1 MKESQEGR
9 TLEEKLIIAI
19 KEKGDKRAASK
30 LIEFYY
36 KDIYIYV
43 FKQTSDRELSK
54 DLTQEIFISILN
66 SIDSYS
72 FEKASFKTWIYKI
85 ASNKIIDFYRS
96 KFYKYR
102 IIVDEIDDYNLL
114 SSENIEEEFQIR
126 EDLNEGIKIVNTM
139 NANILEIFR
148 LKVFGDMSFKEIS
161 IILELSEST
170 VKTRYYGAIK
180 KIKNIMEEKSNG

>member
-1 MKESQEGR
+1 MR

-19 KEKGDKRAASK
+19 KEKGDKGAASK
-30 LIEFYY
+30 LIEIYY
-36 KDIYIYV
+36 KDVYRYV
-43 FKQTSDRELSK
+43 FKQTADRELSK

-66 SIDSYS
+66 SINSYS

-96 KFYKYR
+96 KFYKYKT
-102 IIVDEIDDYNLL
+102 IVDEIDDYSLL

-126 EDLNEGIKIVNTM
+126 EDLNEVINIVNTM
-139 NANILEIFR
+139 NANIQEIFR

-180 KIKNIMEEKSNG
+180 KIKNIMEEKNHE

>member
-126 EDLNEGIKIVNTM
+126 EDLNEVIKIVNTM
-139 NANILEIFR
+139 NANIQEIFR

>member
-36 KDIYIYV
+36 KDIYRYV

-114 SSENIEEEFQIR
+114 SSENIEEEFQVR
-126 EDLNEGIKIVNTM
+126 EDLNEVIKIVNTM
-139 NANILEIFR
+139 NANIQEIFR

>member
-36 KDIYIYV
+36 KDIYRYV

-102 IIVDEIDDYNLL
+102 TIVDEIDDYNLL

-126 EDLNEGIKIVNTM
+126 EDLNEVIKIVNTM
-139 NANILEIFR
+139 NANIQEIFR